1 MSKERK
7 TLKDKFKSKNI
18 FKTNLKSLG
27 SLSEDDKIPMIFSE
41 IKALDYDN
49 IKKLYSKYT
58 QIHSLKSNDAL
69 YDKSNIYEFTEEGE
83 YFFIEFKNGVLVLE
97 IDKEKCNSE
106 KNKKIFEIKEKI
118 YDSVTILLEIIEKD
132 FKFLRKNFSYI
143 LVYNEEKNSSK
154 SNIKLHV
161 SKKAEENIIKFGLGK
176 FKGYFFKNVYTC
188 TVKEFENKFLKCWE
202 MNQNKN

>member
-1 MSKERK
+1 MNKGEGSLKEKFERK
-7 TLKDKFKSKNI
+7 KI
-18 FKTNLKSLG
+18 FKTNLYSLEK
-27 SLSEDDKIPMIFSE
+27 LSKDNDVPMVLSGV
-41 IKALDYDN
+41 KALDYDN
-49 IKKLYSKYT
+49 IKKIYLKHKK
-58 QIHSLKSNDAL
+58 INSLRSNDAL
-69 YDKSNIYEFTEEGE
+69 YDKSNKYEFIEKGD
-83 YFFIEFKNGVLVLE
+83 YFFVEFKNGVLIPGTNKNE
-97 IDKEKCNSE
+97 CDDE

-118 YDSVTILLEIIEKD
+118 YDSVVILLEIIEKD
-132 FKFLRKNFSYI
+132 FKFLRENFLYI